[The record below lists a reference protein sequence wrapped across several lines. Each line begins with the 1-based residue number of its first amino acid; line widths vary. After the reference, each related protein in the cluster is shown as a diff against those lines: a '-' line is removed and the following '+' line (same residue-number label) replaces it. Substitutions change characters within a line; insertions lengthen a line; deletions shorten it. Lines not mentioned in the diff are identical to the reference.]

1 MKGWKLAAKS
11 FDEISR
17 LGESRVTVSPRPVGY
32 REDKK
37 PTFSE
42 ENKELLRE
50 VHAEISKGSKIP
62 FFKLLGMKLKAKKA
76 KELKAK
82 LGKAI
87 KKKMLA
93 AKMDRL
99 SLKNETMKDAKKG
112 NETSVFKLAEAK
124 KRLNDT
130 ISSH

>member
-11 FDEISR
+11 LDEISR
-17 LGESRVTVSPRPVGY
+17 LGEPKVTVTPRPVGY

-93 AKMDRL
+93 AKMDRV
-99 SLKNETMKDAKKG
+99 SLKEETM
-112 NETSVFKLAEAK
+112 
-124 KRLNDT
+124 
-130 ISSH
+130 